1 MIAAQSARP
10 NFRSPGSVVVTRKQ
24 PTGADPLWQLWP
36 VLSVVLAAAAGLLFA
51 TGYTVA
57 GAVAFVLC
65 TAGYAA
71 KRRSARK

>member
-1 MIAAQSARP
+1 MTP
-10 NFRSPGSVVVTRKQ
+10 KQ
-24 PTGADPLWQLWP
+24 PTGTDPLWQLWP

-57 GAVAFVLC
+57 GAIAFVLC
-65 TAGYAA
+65 AGGYAA